1 MVGQGSSPTQ
11 PVARGPVLG
20 NWPIIV
26 PIDLTALLKTI
37 HQKLPLGLL
46 LEEADAKLTIRL
58 DKEHRG
64 NIDITSATENEAV
77 VQEICD
83 ELKQL
88 LGIPADSRCSMA
100 ADVLKINSQG
110 AIGVYMH
117 SKLTKAHGHLMGVLN
132 LLIGGTKQWKLW
144 TPGPHP
150 REHKRVEDECIHQRD
165 GELLWLPPGWYH
177 EVFTTGISYMT
188 SSPYRYVNTQG
199 GLAYS
204 LTVWHVP
211 AELRVQTV
219 LQYVCGMSEEGQL
232 PGPQPAPAD
241 VKQKLYEIFVDKPV
255 KMS

>member
-1 MVGQGSSPTQ
+1 M
-11 PVARGPVLG
+11 ARGPVLG

-46 LEEADAKLTIRL
+46 LEEANAKLTIRL

-219 LQYVCGMSEEGQL
+219 LQYVCGMSEEGQY
-232 PGPQPAPAD
+232 PGSQPAPAD